1 MFSCPLVLYMNY
13 LYVHFMGH
21 GVRVFY
27 KPSAMKSFMKYPENH
42 PQWRK
47 RPENFF
53 SLKAIILSE
62 F

>member
-1 MFSCPLVLYMNY
+1 MFSCPFVLYMNY

-27 KPSAMKSFMKYPENH
+27 KPSAMKSFMKYPENQ

-47 RPENFF
+47 RSEN
-53 SLKAIILSE
+53 
-62 F
+62 